1 MCGGNDHF
9 AWKHPIFLK
18 VCKGLRIV
26 EGGVI
31 VTNLGS
37 SSWIRVGGSFSYPW
51 PNDRWAASPIGPSS
65 GGLAEDEADEE
76 FRWSHY
82 YGGFDGA
89 PMASLLTKFRM
100 PKIERYTSIGYSCM
114 HLRLYSIVIRAHRL
128 YEARMDLGW
137 LSQKF
142 LRSFAFNT
150 VVDVSR
156 KELQALRQRLEK
168 SITSFTSRLREK
180 IAQIIDCHLE
190 NEQISM
196 IMRSLQPKFA
206 RHLMGFTHTDF
217 GSLGKKPLG
226 EQRLGDVSTISSVGL
241 RPPRRYQIVGQTSG
255 AYYLPPYVQYKPPAP
270 SRPMTPTYLHP
281 VL

>member
-1 MCGGNDHF
+1 MRNSDG
-9 AWKHPIFLK
+9 AI
-18 VCKGLRIV
+18 
-26 EGGVI
+26 
-31 VTNLGS
+31 TM
-37 SSWIRVGGSFSYPW
+37 
-51 PNDRWAASPIGPSS
+51 
-65 GGLAEDEADEE
+65 ED
-76 FRWSHY
+76 
-82 YGGFDGA
+82 FDGA

-128 YEARMDLGW
+128 YEARMVMLFPMS
-137 LSQKF
+137 LSGVAQHWFASLDISCCRTWDGLAQKF

-217 GSLGKKPLG
+217 GSLAQALYVIEEGIARGMWPNSSSFDSKGKKPLG

-241 RPPRRYQIVGQTSG
+241 RPPKRYQIVGQTSG